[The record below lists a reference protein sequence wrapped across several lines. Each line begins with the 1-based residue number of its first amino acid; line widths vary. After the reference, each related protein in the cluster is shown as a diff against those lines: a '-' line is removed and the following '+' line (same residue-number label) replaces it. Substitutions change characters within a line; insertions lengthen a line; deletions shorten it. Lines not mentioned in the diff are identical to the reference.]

1 MIRLRKL
8 EEAAE
13 RKAYDELVKDI
24 TPKKS
29 VEEPFS
35 SYKDQLGFGNHLLS
49 SASFICL
56 FSYGVLAL
64 PTYCSF
70 YSMLKC
76 VLPRICRLTFLF
88 WI

>member
-35 SYKDQLGFGNHLLS
+35 SYKDQLGFGNHIFS
-49 SASFICL
+49 SVLFVCL
-56 FSYGVLAL
+56 FWGVGIAY
-64 PTYCSF
+64 YCSF

-76 VLPRICRLTFLF
+76 GLPRICRLNFLF